1 MNKRNSD
8 LYLYL
13 SIIFTT
19 CLLLSN
25 ILAAKLIKIGN
36 YSVTAGVIV
45 FPISYIISDI
55 FAEVYGFQKTKKII
69 YFGFLMNLL
78 MVVVFLIAI
87 LLPAPNWFENSE
99 SFKTILGTT
108 PRNCIAGFSAYLLG
122 SLINA
127 KVLVIMKKN
136 NNNKF
141 GIRAIVSTIF
151 GELVDSIIFVFV
163 AFLGNLPFNQML
175 LMIIIQVIFKTLY
188 EVVCLPLTTFIVK
201 KVKIYENKQ
210 NQEEADGK

>member
-69 YFGFLMNLL
+69 YFGFFNE
-78 MVVVFLIAI
+78 FI
-87 LLPAPNWFENSE
+87 NGCSFFNSNIVACT
-99 SFKTILGTT
+99 K
-108 PRNCIAGFSAYLLG
+108 
-122 SLINA
+122 
-127 KVLVIMKKN
+127 LV
-136 NNNKF
+136 
-141 GIRAIVSTIF
+141 
-151 GELVDSIIFVFV
+151 
-163 AFLGNLPFNQML
+163 
-175 LMIIIQVIFKTLY
+175 
-188 EVVCLPLTTFIVK
+188 
-201 KVKIYENKQ
+201 
-210 NQEEADGK
+210 